1 MRPTGAARAAPASA
15 DGDPQIERFGGQLG
29 NDHSSVDPA
38 TQSLTRHCGARSG
51 RPGVASDA
59 PRASAPVDFD
69 AINKA
74 ALAAFPAVLA
84 RLLPGGKRVGAELVA
99 LNPCRADRHL
109 GSFKALDRLQ
119 DIFDQGFDT
128 LAAKVEALPIAD
140 CRPYPETY
148 TDDGEDNRVDHLED
162 VLLDLHLIFRRACK
176 LLRQALLSSS
186 TK

>member
-84 RLLPGGKRVGAELVA
+84 RVLPGGKRVGAVTVKNGADIPRA
-99 LNPCRADRHL
+99 LKNLHDRLWL
-109 GSFKALDRLQ
+109 GGFGYFIVGAIGQLLDRSLI
-119 DIFDQGFDT
+119 DSSVCDPERRR
-128 LAAKVEALPIAD
+128 LEHNAAE
-140 CRPYPETY
+140 
-148 TDDGEDNRVDHLED
+148 GDHAH
-162 VLLDLHLIFRRACK
+162 V
-176 LLRQALLSSS
+176 
-186 TK
+186 